1 MLPSDNVDVATVDLF
16 AAAANTDIGYVTA
29 TTAAEV
35 CAAIPVEG
43 AEADTEDFTAAVVSE
58 DCAAVLSLLL
68 LLLEMVLLLLV
79 TMKASVTPGTTIC
92 ALEPSLLPRLPKMVL
107 MLLSI
112 MKLLT
117 LGTSFAAAS
126 ADNGV
131 VAAGEGHREGH
142 CDTTRKWSTTL
153 NHT

>member
-1 MLPSDNVDVATVDLF
+1 MFPSDNVDVATVDLF
-16 AAAANTDIGYVTA
+16 AAAGNTDTGYITA
-29 TTAAEV
+29 ITAAEV

-68 LLLEMVLLLLV
+68 LLLEIVLLLLV

-92 ALEPSLLPRLPKMVL
+92 ALLQRLPKMVL

-126 ADNGV
+126 ADNSV

-142 CDTTRKWSTTL
+142 CDIIRKWSTTL
-153 NHT
+153 NHS